1 MGSAHVGLHQ
11 AFPRAGGS
19 PAARGSLLTSDGLE
33 RDLLSLYEQLL
44 ATRMELDGAVPA
56 GGHLTMSRAEIDC
69 VLAQLDSAIIAARHM
84 VSSTVRAP
92 QEPARGFDRRP
103 ARGARDGVR
112 VIR

>member
-1 MGSAHVGLHQ
+1 MSVYTRRSRVWAGRRLHV
-11 AFPRAGGS
+11 S
-19 PAARGSLLTSDGLE
+19 PLLTRDGLE
-33 RDLLSLYEQLL
+33 RDLLSLYELLL